1 MDALLLALAKSIY
14 LYKFSYKMRVT
25 FKRLKTASY
34 LYIKTGEFAKH
45 NSHISN
51 DKYIPN
57 EEELN
62 ITLYTVPSILLISVD
77 SNIFKCMNCIRATW
91 VSLSSLECL

>member
-1 MDALLLALAKSIY
+1 
-14 LYKFSYKMRVT
+14 MRVT
-25 FKRLKTASY
+25 FKRLETASY

-51 DKYIPN
+51 DKHIPN
-57 EEELN
+57 GQELN

-77 SNIFKCMNCIRATW
+77 SNIFKCMNCITATW
-91 VSLSSLECL
+91 VSMSSLECL